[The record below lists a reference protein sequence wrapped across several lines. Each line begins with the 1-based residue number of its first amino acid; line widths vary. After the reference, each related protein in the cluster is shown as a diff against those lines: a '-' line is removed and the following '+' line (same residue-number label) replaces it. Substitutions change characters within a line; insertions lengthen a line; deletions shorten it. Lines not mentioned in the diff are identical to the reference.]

1 LGIVLRLNGRVQNRK
16 DVGAPAG
23 RPGIIAALDVGSTKV
38 ACFIAKVHDARGP
51 ARTPVNV
58 IGVGHQV
65 SRGVKCGAVVDMVEV
80 EESIRSAVD
89 QAERMSGV
97 TIHEVVASFS
107 AGSPR
112 SFMAQ
117 GAVELEGQPVTER
130 EMARAIA
137 SAQSEVELG
146 GLIALHAIPVTY
158 SIDASKGVRDPVGM
172 FGDVLGVNLHMVG
185 AEVGPVRNLGVCI
198 ERCHLEMAGLA
209 VAPYASGLASLV
221 EDEMDLGVTLIDLGG
236 GTTSVAVFSEGSLIH
251 CGVVP
256 VGGHLVTSDLARGLS
271 TTLAQAERL
280 KTLFG
285 SALVGTNDDKA
296 MLTVPLIGEA
306 DPEAVHQVPRSMLT
320 SIIRPRI
327 EETFEMVRDLLEEA
341 GIGRLAGRCV
351 VVTGGAS
358 QLNGVKETAARVLGK
373 QVRLGRPIRLTG
385 LPDAASG
392 PAFSTVA
399 GLLSYLVHGPQDTL
413 LLDTHSEKRKG
424 AHQISRIGRWFI
436 ENF

>member
-1 LGIVLRLNGRVQNRK
+1 MRLNGRLANRK
-16 DVGAPAG
+16 EGPASTG
-23 RPGIIAALDVGSTKV
+23 RPGIVAALDVGSTKV
-38 ACFIAKVHDARGP
+38 ACFIAKVSDTRGP
-51 ARTPVNV
+51 AKTPINV

-65 SRGVKCGAVVDMVEV
+65 SRGVRAGAVVDMVEV

-89 QAERMSGV
+89 QAERMAGI

-117 GAVELEGQPVTER
+117 GVVALDGQAIGER
-130 EMARAIA
+130 EMMRATA
-137 SAQSEVELG
+137 SAQAEVDLN
-146 GLIALHAIPVTY
+146 GLIALHSIPVNY
-158 SIDASKGVRDPVGM
+158 AIDASKGIRDPVGM
-172 FGDVLGVNLHMVG
+172 FGGVLGVNLHMVG
-185 AEVGPVRNLGVCI
+185 ADVGPVRNLGVCI

-209 VAPYASGLASLV
+209 VSSYASGLASLV
-221 EDEMDLGVTLIDLGG
+221 EDETDLGVTLIDMGG
-236 GTTSVAVFSEGSLIH
+236 GTTSVAVFSEGSLVH
-251 CGVVP
+251 AGVVP
-256 VGGHLVTSDLARGLS
+256 VGGGLVTSDLARGLS

-296 MLTVPLIGEA
+296 TLTVPLIGED

-327 EETFEMVRDLLEEA
+327 EETLELARDLLEDA
-341 GIGRLAGRCV
+341 GVGRLAGRCV
-351 VVTGGAS
+351 VLTGGAS
-358 QLNGVKETAARVLGK
+358 QMNGVKETAARVLGK

-413 LLDTHSEKRKG
+413 LVDSHNEKRKG
-424 AHQISRIGRWFI
+424 AHQIGRIGRWFI